1 VPTTTSKHHY
11 IWGFQIGQFGADYI
25 GEKNLLKKFG
35 VTSARFSQ
43 MIALAKRLPD
53 EIIDVFSD
61 EEHADKLHYI
71 TGRKLRPITLLK
83 TDAEKIA
90 AFEKLMYT

>member
-1 VPTTTSKHHY
+1 
-11 IWGFQIGQFGADYI
+11 
-25 GEKNLLKKFG
+25 
-35 VTSARFSQ
+35 

-83 TDAEKIA
+83 TDAEKI
-90 AFEKLMYT
+90 FLNFCKFNLKRIPHHRILDNFR